1 MSGTVF
7 NLFIG
12 DDDMNYRE
20 LGNTGI
26 KISEVSFGTWAIGGS
41 WGKTSDEEALK
52 SLDYAIGHGVNFFD
66 TADVYGDGHSEELLA
81 KATKGKEDQIHV
93 ATKFCRKGDIFDP
106 QNYSYEKVSAYCEDS
121 LRRLNREAIDL
132 YQIHCPATKILR
144 DGSVF
149 EVLDRLKQEG
159 KIKQYG
165 VSVETVEEGLIC
177 LENPNVKS
185 LQIIFNIFRQK
196 PLEDLLP
203 EAFKKGVG
211 LLVRLP
217 LASGLLTGKFTS
229 NHVFEA
235 DDHRRFNE
243 NGEVFNMGE
252 TFAGL
257 GFQKGV
263 ELADQLRWIAEGR
276 TSMASAALRWI
287 LDQKEITCIIP
298 GFKNVKQVEQNLS
311 ALDIKSFTEEEK
323 QKLQSFYQENVKDF
337 IRGPY

>member
-1 MSGTVF
+1 
-7 NLFIG
+7 
-12 DDDMNYRE
+12 MNYRE

-26 KISEVSFGTWAIGGS
+26 KISEVSFGTWAIGGA

-52 SLDYAIGHGVNFFD
+52 SLQFAMEQGVNFFD

-81 KATKGKEDQIHV
+81 KATMGKEDQIYI
-93 ATKFCRKGDIFDP
+93 ATKFCRQGDIFDP
-106 QNYSYEKVSAYCEDS
+106 KNYSYEKVSSYCEDS

-132 YQIHCPATKILR
+132 YQIHCPATDILK

-159 KIKQYG
+159 KIRHYG

-177 LENPNVKS
+177 LNNPNVKS

-196 PLEDLLP
+196 PLEKLIP
-203 EAFKKGVG
+203 EAYKNGVG

-217 LASGLLTGKFTS
+217 LASGLLTGKFTPG
-229 NHVFEA
+229 HVFEE

-243 NGEVFNMGE
+243 NGEAFNVGE

-263 ELADQLRWIAEGR
+263 ELADQLKWIAEGR
-276 TSMASAALRWI
+276 PSMASAALRWI
-287 LDQKEITCIIP
+287 LDCKEITCIIP

-311 ALDIKSFTEEEK
+311 ALDTKPFSEEEM
-323 QKLQSFYQENVKDF
+323 QKLQSFYNEKVKDF

>member
-1 MSGTVF
+1 
-7 NLFIG
+7 
-12 DDDMNYRE
+12 MNYRE

-52 SLDYAIGHGVNFFD
+52 SLDYAIGQGVNFFD

-81 KATKGKEDQIHV
+81 KATKGREDQIHI
-93 ATKFCRKGDIFDP
+93 ATKFCRQGDIFDP
-106 QNYSYEKVSAYCEDS
+106 HTYSYEKVSAYCEDS

-132 YQIHCPATKILR
+132 YQIHCPATDILR

-149 EVLDRLKQEG
+149 QVLDRLKQEG

-177 LENPNVKS
+177 LEHPNVKS

-196 PLEDLLP
+196 PLEELIP
-203 EAFKKGVG
+203 EANKKGVG

-217 LASGLLTGKFTS
+217 LASGLLTGKFTRT
-229 NHVFEA
+229 HEFEA

-243 NGEVFNMGE
+243 NGEAFNVGE

-257 GFQKGV
+257 GFKKGV
-263 ELADQLRWIAEGR
+263 ELADQLKWIAEDR
-276 TSMASAALRWI
+276 QSMASAALRWI

-298 GFKNVKQVEQNLS
+298 GFKNVKQVEENFL
-311 ALDIKSFTEEEK
+311 ALDTKPFTEEEK
-323 QKLQSFYQENVKDF
+323 NKLQNFYQEKVRDF